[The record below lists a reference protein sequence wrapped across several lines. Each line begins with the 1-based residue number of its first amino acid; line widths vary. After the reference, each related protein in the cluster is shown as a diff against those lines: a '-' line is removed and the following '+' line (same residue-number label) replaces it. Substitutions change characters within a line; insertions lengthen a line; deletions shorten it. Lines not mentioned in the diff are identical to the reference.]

1 MLSSDSFSEIRRAGQ
16 GFFSVHVPYF
26 FTDAIKNKKRKKE
39 KTQKKM

>member
-26 FTDAIKNKKRKKE
+26 FTDAIKNERKKE